1 MNWIW
6 YIVGMYKFP
15 IWMKWCPSPNSSI
28 GTSDTFCWLHL
39 LVRLIYFQSYHNCI
53 SRLRGDVTENWGTL
67 WYLNHSISMKYY
79 ILYIYI
85 INWTVM
91 DNHVHSWKVMNI
103 ILVKTSDKENSNQNR
118 WVQIPDSQYLFNS
131 CYILQEKIKQPMA
144 TFHSCD
150 LCPRQ
155 CPLLRSIDPFWADA
169 CSKPAS
175 KRQKLVRPN
184 APATCSANLFGSEV
198 GCASSTV
205 TWLMTPGKFVMT
217 NWKECRF
224 IDWFVGE
231 FKDWCL

>member
-1 MNWIW
+1 M
-6 YIVGMYKFP
+6 
-15 IWMKWCPSPNSSI
+15 
-28 GTSDTFCWLHL
+28 
-39 LVRLIYFQSYHNCI
+39 RLIYFQSYHNCI
-53 SRLRGDVTENWGTL
+53 SRLRGDVTENWGDIMIFIYII
-67 WYLNHSISMKYY
+67 YLLIIY
-79 ILYIYI
+79 INI

-131 CYILQEKIKQPMA
+131 FYILQEKIKQPMA
-144 TFHSCD
+144 TFHLCD

-224 IDWFVGE
+224 TDRCVGE